1 MITLKIYKDGCT
13 LWYRSIWLHRLNG
26 PAAIYSDGFT
36 CWYKNGYKHRLNGP
50 AVISK
55 KGKVE
60 YWIKGKPVT
69 EYEMMFFEP
78 IL

>member
-13 LWYRSIWLHRLNG
+13 LWYRSIWL
-26 PAAIYSDGFT
+26 
-36 CWYKNGYKHRLNGP
+36 HRLNGP

-69 EYEMMFFEP
+69 EYEIMFFEP